1 MENNSINK
9 NNELENEIDFSEII
23 QTLIRRKSIIAI
35 FGLISIIIS
44 VTAALSAK
52 RIWEGNFQIVIDSN
66 KDLVNSFDSSRLS
79 QFINISNNELKTE
92 VEILRSPLLLNKIYQ
107 YVLKQKKI
115 SKEDL
120 LYKNWRDGIK
130 IELKRNSSVLDIS
143 YRDSDKDLILST
155 LQKIS
160 NSYQEYSNQARLR
173 NLDLGLEYFKNQID
187 LFKNKSA
194 ESIEKVQEFANEHD
208 FNFFI
213 GNQNN
218 DKEKGD
224 IYQKINVEVNRIN
237 SANKLRIIDAQLQQI
252 NNLEKDSD
260 FVKFLSK
267 PILDNI
273 LDNEMNNMLD
283 ELLNVEKELIIAKT
297 VYKANDKSIKK
308 LENKKGILISALRN
322 ETINFLQT
330 KKYAEEINLKKSK
343 RSKEILIKYRQ
354 LITEAEKDLKT
365 YDKLIESY
373 TQLQL
378 ERARYKDPWRL
389 ISNPTLLDIPV
400 APQRKKMVLISFI
413 SSLIVGSGVAYFDEK
428 KRKVIY
434 SLKEMIRISKW
445 KLITNL
451 SFDYKSEFKEVFQI
465 IQIGFFANLK
475 GNVAIIIAGKIEKEK
490 INLIIKNLNKFSNQ
504 LSFVLENDFIKLTQ
518 FENILVLTELGVTK
532 SNDLDIIN
540 SKCESINKSI
550 TGFINL
556 SN

>member
-1 MENNSINK
+1 MDNNLINK
-9 NNELENEIDFSEII
+9 NDEKETEIDFSEII
-23 QTLIRRKSIIAI
+23 KTLIRRKSILAI
-35 FGLISIIIS
+35 FGLISIVIS

-52 RIWEGNFQIVIDSN
+52 RIWEGNFQIVIDSD
-66 KDLVNSFDSSRLS
+66 KDLVNTIGSSRLS
-79 QFINISNNELKTE
+79 QFIKLSSNDLKTE
-92 VEILRSPLLLNKIYQ
+92 VEILKSPLLLNKIYQ
-107 YVLKQKKI
+107 FVLNQKKI
-115 SKEDL
+115 SEEDL
-120 LYKNWRDGIK
+120 LYKDWRDDIK
-130 IELKRNSSVLDIS
+130 IELKRNSSVLTIS

-187 LFKNKSA
+187 IFKNKSA
-194 ESIEKVQEFANEHD
+194 ESIAKVQEFANDYD

-224 IYQKINVEVNRIN
+224 IYQKINVEVNRIK
-237 SANKLRIIDAQLQQI
+237 SANNLRIIDAQLQQI
-252 NNLEKDSD
+252 NSLQKDSD

-267 PILDNI
+267 SILDNN
-273 LDNEMNNMLD
+273 LNNMLN
-283 ELLNVEKELIIAKT
+283 ELLTVEKKLIYAKT

-322 ETINFLQT
+322 EAINFLQT

-365 YDKLIESY
+365 YDKLIERY
-373 TQLQL
+373 TQLEL

-389 ISNPTLLDIPV
+389 ISNPTLLNIPV
-400 APQRKKMVLISFI
+400 APKRKKMVLVSFI

-445 KLITNL
+445 KFITNL
-451 SFDYKSEFKEVFQI
+451 SFANKSEFKEVFQI
-465 IQIGFFANLK
+465 IQIGFLANLK

-490 INLIIKNLNKFSNQ
+490 INLVIKNLNKFSNQ
-504 LSFVLENDFIKLTQ
+504 LSFLLENDFIKLTQ
-518 FENILVLTELGVTK
+518 FENILVLTELGITK

-540 SKCESINKSI
+540 TKCERIKKSI

>member
-434 SLKEMIRISKW
+434 SVKEMIRISKW